1 MEAIRYVI
9 APAIFAKVPGYIRG
23 LVVVRGA
30 DNTKAVPDVQTA
42 LRETERCL
50 AARFTLE
57 TLLAESRIT
66 AWRDAFKLFSMNP
79 TEFRPAH
86 EALAR
91 RALQA
96 KPLPFINTLVD
107 IGNSMSLARL
117 MPIGVH
123 PIENVTGELSL
134 RPALGMETFMPLGST
149 KSEQPKPGEVIF
161 TDAVNVHARAW
172 VWRQAQCSVTLPT
185 TRNVVVH
192 VDVLPPL
199 DMSAAK
205 TACEEAAERITAACD
220 ASAEIH
226 FLLASN
232 RSVDITTD

>member
-1 MEAIRYVI
+1 MKTIRYTI
-9 APAIFAKVPGYIRG
+9 ASAIFEKVPGYIRG
-23 LVVVRGA
+23 LIIVNGA
-30 DNTKAVPDVQTA
+30 DNGRANSAVQST
-42 LRETERCL
+42 LRETEACL

-57 TLLAESRIT
+57 TLLAEPRIT

-79 TEFRPAH
+79 SEFRPAH

-91 RALQA
+91 RAVQS
-96 KPLPFINTLVD
+96 KQLPFINSLVD
-107 IGNSMSLARL
+107 IGNSMSLAKL

-134 RPALGMETFMPLGST
+134 GTALGMETFVPFGST
-149 KSEQPKPGEVIF
+149 KTEQPTPGEVIF
-161 TDAVNVHARAW
+161 RDAVNVQARAW

-199 DMSAAK
+199 DMSTAK
-205 TACEEAAERITAACD
+205 ATCGELTQRITEACGGTAD
-220 ASAEIH
+220 VH
-226 FLLASN
+226 FLSASS
-232 RSVDITTD
+232 RSVDITSV

>member
-1 MEAIRYVI
+1 MKTIRYTI
-9 APAIFAKVPGYIRG
+9 APVIFEKVPGYVRAV
-23 LVVVRGA
+23 VVVRGA
-30 DNTKAVPDVQTA
+30 DNTKAVPAVQTA
-42 LRETERCL
+42 LRETESCL

-57 TLLAESRIT
+57 SLLAEPRIA

-79 TEFRPAH
+79 SEFRPAH

-91 RALQA
+91 RAVQA

-107 IGNSMSLARL
+107 IGNSLSLAKL

-123 PIENVTGELSL
+123 PIENVTGDLSL
-134 RPALGMETFMPLGST
+134 GTALGMETFVPFGST
-149 KSEQPKPGEVIF
+149 KSEHPKPSEVIF

-205 TACEEAAERITAACD
+205 TTCEEAAQRITAACGGT
-220 ASAEIH
+220 AEIH
-226 FLLASN
+226 FLSASN
-232 RSVDITTD
+232 RSVDITTT